1 MVLATLCKL
10 DPKYEPLVVAATHAM
25 FEDAPSLEV
34 ECFDRITEW
43 FALFLS
49 HFKFAWAP
57 WFVPEQDGNDAKG
70 LAVTWGEMLA
80 NDTGSDSSSRHRDFV
95 SQLLARCIRLGGYER
110 FAEEDQ
116 SSKSLPSSLRD
127 CLPPEPSPGAAG
139 EYSEKFDQLQSLVKK
154 GDERAVLEFVD
165 QNYSSRDIPARAA
178 LVFQAL
184 LESSHRIPS
193 ICWRRFH
200 KNEALLKGLA
210 TTIEARTAAFDA
222 LLHFWNDSPQA
233 PLLLVPNLL
242 VAGVIDTKAMVHS
255 LLSAQNLPLLATRS
269 HWFELLEQAL
279 QHVVSLSLKLE
290 NELASRSG
298 PNSAAEDARQHEWQ
312 TRTVQLHQKAMR
324 MQKETFLALFEKL
337 GQGISKHLADCRSND
352 QPEGKWVEA
361 ALARLKQCG
370 RKYSTQIKPFMAT
383 LESVVI
389 SGIHETRVN
398 EAFEAFKDF

>member
-1 MVLATLCKL
+1 MQ
-10 DPKYEPLVVAATHAM
+10 E
-25 FEDAPSLEV
+25 E
-34 ECFDRITEW
+34 
-43 FALFLS
+43 
-49 HFKFAWAP
+49 
-57 WFVPEQDGNDAKG
+57 DGNDAKG

-80 NDTGSDSSSRHRDFV
+80 NDTGSSDSASRHRDFV

-116 SSKSLPSSLRD
+116 SSRSIPASLRN
-127 CLPPEPSPGAAG
+127 CLPPAPNPGA
-139 EYSEKFDQLQSLVKK
+139 SEESDSFSELQALVKK
-154 GDERAVLEFVD
+154 GDERAVVEFVD
-165 QNYSSRDIPARAA
+165 QNYSSRDAPARAA
-178 LVFQAL
+178 IVFEAL

-200 KNEALLKGLA
+200 KNEMLLKSFA

-222 LLHFWNDSPQA
+222 LLEFWKDSPQA

-255 LLSAQNLPLLATRS
+255 LLSAQHLPRLATQS
-269 HWFELLEQAL
+269 HLFELLEQAL

-290 NELASRSG
+290 TELAARSG
-298 PNSAAEDARQHEWQ
+298 GPTDDARQHEWQ
-312 TRTVQLHQKAMR
+312 TRTTQLHQKALR

-337 GQGISKHLADCRSND
+337 GQGIAQHIAECRSND
-352 QPEGKWVEA
+352 QPEGTWVPWA
-361 ALARLKQCG
+361 VARLKQCG

-389 SGIHETRVN
+389 SGIDEMRVN